1 MVFESFWNLRMF
13 FSWRIARIDVSYKHF
28 LLNRLST
35 GLSDQHLLFFIFLF
49 NILVQNVHYVYC
61 YQMTKNYVN

>member
-13 FSWRIARIDVSYKHF
+13 FSRRIAQKDISYKHF
-28 LLNRLST
+28 LLNRLRT

-49 NILVQNVHYVYC
+49 KILVQNVL
-61 YQMTKNYVN
+61 